1 MASIAA
7 RQQMCPC
14 MGHRFKDRV
23 GSSEPHNFNALL
35 EKHTARGRLWTE
47 MLSLLMEEFKHK
59 QLQKSLIAPHTDP
72 PCTACKLQP

>member
-35 EKHTARGRLWTE
+35 EKHTAQGRLWTE
-47 MLSLLMEEFKHK
+47 ML
-59 QLQKSLIAPHTDP
+59 
-72 PCTACKLQP
+72 